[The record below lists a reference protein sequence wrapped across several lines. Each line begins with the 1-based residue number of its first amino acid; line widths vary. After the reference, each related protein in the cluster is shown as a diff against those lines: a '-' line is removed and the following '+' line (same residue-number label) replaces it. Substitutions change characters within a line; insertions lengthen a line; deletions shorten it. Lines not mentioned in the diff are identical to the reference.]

1 MKNFNFF
8 IDIFAFFDIYIVET
22 LDISQKYCFISH
34 IKAKAQDKERKMGN
48 TLQRII
54 YYASCA
60 TPIAFTFSIVWC
72 IQEHTCLV
80 PSIMILISI
89 FIFILFKKSFS
100 YALKSAQITTV
111 NVIEVIP
118 KDGWILAYII
128 SYLFPFVSFVI
139 DDVDYLLFGI
149 LSVLFVIIAGC
160 THSATPNPILWSFG
174 YHFYELKSAHGMS
187 GYIYACKGKLC
198 TPKDIKTARR
208 YFDLLLIED
217 KSER

>member
-1 MKNFNFF
+1 M
-8 IDIFAFFDIYIVET
+8 
-22 LDISQKYCFISH
+22 LSQKLKIR
-34 IKAKAQDKERKMGN
+34 ERKMGN

-60 TPIAFTFSIVWC
+60 IPIAITFSIVWC
-72 IQEHTCLV
+72 IQEHICLV
-80 PSIMILISI
+80 PSIIILVSI
-89 FIFILFKKSFS
+89 FILILFKKLFL
-100 YALKSAQITTV
+100 YVLKSSQITTV

-118 KDGWILAYII
+118 KDGWVLAYII

-174 YHFYELKSAHGMS
+174 YHFYELKSEHGMS
-187 GYIYACKGKLC
+187 GYIYVCKGKLC

>member
-1 MKNFNFF
+1 M
-8 IDIFAFFDIYIVET
+8 
-22 LDISQKYCFISH
+22 LSQKLKIR
-34 IKAKAQDKERKMGN
+34 ERKMGN

-80 PSIMILISI
+80 PSIIILVG
-89 FIFILFKKSFS
+89 IFILIVFKKSFS
-100 YALKSAQITTV
+100 YALKSSQITTV

-118 KDGWILAYII
+118 KDGWVLAYII

-139 DDVDYLLFGI
+139 DDVDYLLFGM
-149 LSVLFVIIAGC
+149 LSLLFVIIAGC
-160 THSATPNPILWSFG
+160 MHSATPNPILWAFG
-174 YHFYELKSAHGMS
+174 YHFYELKSKHGMS
-187 GYIYACKGKLC
+187 GYIYACKGKVC
-198 TPKDIKTARR
+198 TPKDIKTAGR